1 MQYLRLSLYFLENSQ
16 YAFPIMRT
24 VTIKSNAKKLTLS
37 CIGKKA
43 AYFILV
49 LLAAAFLP
57 INLSAQQSIASDE
70 PIHIEADR
78 MESNQKENS
87 VTFSG
92 NVQAI
97 QGKLTINSD
106 TMIIHYASQAN
117 DTASQDAK
125 KQQIKKIFASGHVE
139 IIQDELVAT
148 GNEVEFLADK
158 KQILLTGNT
167 KVWQNNNLV
176 TGDKVLLDLATE
188 TTIVEPD
195 EKSGGRVKAFFY
207 PDSSKK

>member
-1 MQYLRLSLYFLENSQ
+1 MDTR
-16 YAFPIMRT
+16 
-24 VTIKSNAKKLTLS
+24 
-37 CIGKKA
+37 
-43 AYFILV
+43 FIRPRIASFVLV
-49 LLAAAFLP
+49 LLTAVFLS
-57 INLSAQQSIASDE
+57 INLYAQQPLASDE

-106 TMIIHYASQAN
+106 TMIVHYARQAN
-117 DTASQDAK
+117 DTASQEAK

-139 IIQDELVAT
+139 IIQNELVAT
-148 GNEVEFLADK
+148 GNEVEFLTDK

-176 TGDKVLLDLATE
+176 TGEKVLLNLETE

-195 EKSGGRVKAFFY
+195 KKSGGRVKAFFY